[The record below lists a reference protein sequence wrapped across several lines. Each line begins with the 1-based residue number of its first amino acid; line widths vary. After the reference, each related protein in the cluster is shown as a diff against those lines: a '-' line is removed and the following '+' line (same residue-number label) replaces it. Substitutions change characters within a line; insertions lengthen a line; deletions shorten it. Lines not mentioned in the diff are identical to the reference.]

1 MLKKLP
7 LIVLLL
13 LTFIS
18 KAQDRPIK
26 IIDEQKANRLLLY
39 AVNENEQDLD
49 VMITVTGSGFRQSK
63 AKPRLTRI
71 PATSKVN
78 IKSLIIERGKTPNYT
93 YEIVVNDSL
102 SKRALKRPFE
112 LVKIEAIRPILIY
125 LTDTCTSCDSLI
137 ASLEESIYL
146 FKTQPLSEQP
156 KMQEYLEKTFANS
169 TTPLVSLTTPIVNL
183 GGKIFVDIETYEQ
196 LMEKLKEIE

>member
-1 MLKKLP
+1 MFKKLP
-7 LIVLLL
+7 LILLVLV
-13 LTFIS
+13 TFIS

-26 IIDEQKANRLLLY
+26 IIDEQVKNRLFLY
-39 AVNENEQDLD
+39 AVNENEKDLD
-49 VMITVTGSGFRQSK
+49 VMITVTGTGFRQSK

-93 YEIVVNDSL
+93 YELVVNDSL
-102 SKRALKRPFE
+102 SRRALKRPFE
-112 LVKIEAIRPILIY
+112 LVKIEAKRPILIY

-146 FKTQPLSEQP
+146 FKTEPLSAQP
-156 KMQEYLEKTFANS
+156 KMQAYLEKTLANS
-169 TTPLVSLTTPIVNL
+169 TTPLASLTAPIVNL

-196 LMEKLKEIE
+196 LMEKLKEID

>member
-1 MLKKLP
+1 MFKKLP
-7 LIVLLL
+7 LLLL
-13 LTFIS
+13 VLVTFIS

-39 AVNENEQDLD
+39 AVNENEKDLD
-49 VMITVTGSGFRQSK
+49 VMITVTGTGFRQSK

-78 IKSLIIERGKTPNYT
+78 IKSLIIERGKTPKYT

-112 LVKIEAIRPILIY
+112 LVKIEAKRPILIY
-125 LTDTCTSCDSLI
+125 LTDSCTSCDSLI

-146 FKTQPLSEQP
+146 FKTEALSEQP
-156 KMQEYLEKTFANS
+156 KMQEYLEKTFKNS
-169 TTPLVSLTTPIVNL
+169 TTPLATLTTPIVNL

-196 LMEKLKEIE
+196 LMEKLKEME

>member
-7 LIVLLL
+7 LIALLL
-13 LTFIS
+13 FTFIS

-26 IIDEQKANRLLLY
+26 ITDEQKANRLFIY
-39 AVNENEQDLD
+39 ATNENEKDLD
-49 VMITVTGSGFRQSK
+49 VMITITGTGFRQSK

-78 IKSLIIERGKTPNYT
+78 IKSLIIERGKTPNYE
-93 YEIVVNDSL
+93 YELVVNDSL
-102 SKRALKRPFE
+102 SRRALKRPFE
-112 LVKIEAIRPILIY
+112 LVKIEAKRPILIY
-125 LTDTCTSCDSLI
+125 LTDKCTSCDSLV
-137 ASLEESIYL
+137 ANLEKSIYL

-156 KMQEYLEKTFANS
+156 KMKEYLDKSLEKSA
-169 TTPLVSLTTPIVNL
+169 TPLATLTTPILNL

-196 LMEKLKEIE
+196 LMDKLKEIE

>member
-7 LIVLLL
+7 LIALLL
-13 LTFIS
+13 FTFIS

-26 IIDEQKANRLLLY
+26 IIDEQKANRLFLY
-39 AVNENEQDLD
+39 AVNENEKDLD
-49 VMITVTGSGFRQSK
+49 VMITVTGTGFRQSK

-102 SKRALKRPFE
+102 SRRALKRPFE
-112 LVKIEAIRPILIY
+112 LVKIEAKRPILIY
-125 LTDTCTSCDSLI
+125 LTDNCTTCDSLV

-156 KMQEYLEKTFANS
+156 KMKAYLEKSLEKSA
-169 TTPLVSLTTPIVNL
+169 TPLASLTTPILNL

-196 LMEKLKEIE
+196 LMDKLKEIE

>member
-7 LIVLLL
+7 LIALLL
-13 LTFIS
+13 FTFIS

-26 IIDEQKANRLLLY
+26 IIDEQKANRLFIY
-39 AVNENEQDLD
+39 AVNENEKDLD
-49 VMITVTGSGFRQSK
+49 VMITITGTGFRQSK

-71 PATSKVN
+71 PATSRVN
-78 IKSLIIERGKTPNYT
+78 IKSLIIERGKTPR
-93 YEIVVNDSL
+93 YEYELVVNDSL
-102 SKRALKRPFE
+102 SRRALKRPFE
-112 LVKIEAIRPILIY
+112 LVKIEAKRPILIY
-125 LTDTCTSCDSLI
+125 LTNNCTTCDSLV

-156 KMQEYLEKTFANS
+156 KMKEYLEKSLAKS
-169 TTPLVSLTTPIVNL
+169 ASPLASLTTPILNL

-196 LMEKLKEIE
+196 LMDKLKEIE

>member
-7 LIVLLL
+7 LIALLL
-13 LTFIS
+13 FTFIS

-26 IIDEQKANRLLLY
+26 ITDEQKANRLFIY
-39 AVNENEQDLD
+39 ATNENEKDLD
-49 VMITVTGSGFRQSK
+49 VMITITGTGFRQSK

-78 IKSLIIERGKTPNYT
+78 IKSLIIERGKTPNYE
-93 YEIVVNDSL
+93 YELVVNDSL
-102 SKRALKRPFE
+102 SRRALKRPFE
-112 LVKIEAIRPILIY
+112 LVKIEAKRPILIY
-125 LTDTCTSCDSLI
+125 LTDNCTTCDSLV

-156 KMQEYLEKTFANS
+156 KMKEYLEKSLEKSA
-169 TTPLVSLTTPIVNL
+169 TPLASLTTPILNL

-196 LMEKLKEIE
+196 LMDKLKEIE

>member
-1 MLKKLP
+1 MLF
-7 LIVLLL
+7 
-13 LTFIS
+13 TFIS

-26 IIDEQKANRLLLY
+26 ITDEQKANRLFIY
-39 AVNENEQDLD
+39 ATNENEKDLD
-49 VMITVTGSGFRQSK
+49 VMITITGTGFRQSK

-78 IKSLIIERGKTPNYT
+78 IKSLIIERGKTPNYE
-93 YEIVVNDSL
+93 YELVVNDSL
-102 SKRALKRPFE
+102 SRRALKRPFE
-112 LVKIEAIRPILIY
+112 LVKIEAKRPILIY
-125 LTDTCTSCDSLI
+125 LTDNCTTCDSLV

-156 KMQEYLEKTFANS
+156 KMKEYLEKSLEKSA
-169 TTPLVSLTTPIVNL
+169 TPLASLTTPILNL

-196 LMEKLKEIE
+196 LMDKLKEIE

>member
-1 MLKKLP
+1 MFKKLP
-7 LIVLLL
+7 LIALLL
-13 LTFIS
+13 FAFIV

-26 IIDEQKANRLLLY
+26 IIDEQKANRLFLY
-39 AVNENEQDLD
+39 AVNENEKDLD
-49 VMITVTGSGFRQSK
+49 VMITITGTGFRQSK

-78 IKSLIIERGKTPNYT
+78 IKSLIIERGKTPQ
-93 YEIVVNDSL
+93 YEYDLVVNDSL
-102 SKRALKRPFE
+102 SRRALKRPFE
-112 LVKIEAIRPILIY
+112 LVKIEAKRPILIY
-125 LTDTCTSCDSLI
+125 TTDTCTTCDSLV

-156 KMQEYLEKTFANS
+156 KMKEYLEKSLSKSA
-169 TTPLVSLTTPIVNL
+169 TPLASLTAPILNL